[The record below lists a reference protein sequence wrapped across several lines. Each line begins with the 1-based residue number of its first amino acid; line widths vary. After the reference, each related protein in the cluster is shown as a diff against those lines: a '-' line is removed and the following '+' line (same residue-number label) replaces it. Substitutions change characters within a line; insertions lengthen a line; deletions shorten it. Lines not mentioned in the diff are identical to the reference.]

1 MSEPMRDAQRAG
13 FVGAVLVG
21 GASLGLILLL
31 WLLAR
36 GAPSA
41 GGSPLPTLPPTAPP
55 ATATPF
61 APELRFGRATFVPVP
76 TRPAL
81 DQSTGE

>member
-1 MSEPMRDAQRAG
+1 MSDPVRDAQRAG
-13 FVGAVLVG
+13 FVGAAVVG
-21 GASLGLILLL
+21 GGSLGLILLL

-41 GGSPLPTLPPTAPP
+41 GGTPLPTLPPPAPT
-55 ATATPF
+55 ATATPV
-61 APELRFGRATFVPVP
+61 APELRFGRATFAPVP

-81 DQSTGE
+81 DLSTGE